1 MRLLAPRVSGVLML
15 GVFSLNAYVGMK
27 DTTMFQLQPVH
38 QGANFIIAALDFIAA
53 AFLLYYG
60 QGKRIWTLLAGVI
73 WPAVYLFLLLVD
85 IESRLCL
92 FTGQHCFSSVKVSF
106 EYLILGDSSQGWVL
120 WPFTMPTAIVVLLV
134 ILVLSS
140 LHYVKYKPTEKAQLS
155 ETQSFSL

>member
-1 MRLLAPRVSGVLML
+1 ML

-60 QGKRIWTLLAGVI
+60 QGKRIWTLLAGVV

-120 WPFTMPTAIVVLLV
+120 WRFTMPSAIVLLLI

-140 LHYVKYKPTEKAQLS
+140 FSAAKHKPTTKASIS
-155 ETQSFSL
+155 ENQSYTN